1 MLLRLSIINAVGGE
15 GSNDTGK
22 ATLSNIA
29 ITKLGSTNS
38 DGTSLTVTYSD
49 GSTMSANKANN
60 EILNNDE
67 VVYEASY
74 NITTPG
80 TITLSFTM
88 PANNVINEAS
98 VSEAAGCG
106 PGSKLEQVT
115 VDGKQSYTNNK
126 AICVI
131 NPDSNSASTTVW
143 TIRTNP
149 WGGNNEQI
157 QPTLAISGQ
166 TQSQQPTPIKTAVKG
181 DYGMEVLSNSVEAS
195 NGNNGVIPINLSVSL
210 YGRNSNNGSL
220 GIIPVKDGEWSV
232 DINLS
237 ELPGRITVSRLGG
250 NVMAGGGM
258 YLGSSGSYAS
268 SVVYSGSA
276 TASIDNELDKLI
288 FSMENSVT
296 ATKHCPTQITS
307 GTGIKWQ
314 NRCYYSGAVVYL
326 NVPAADVPST
336 ITQYSMYIDPI
347 SLDIAGGGSSN
358 VNLSSGVVNW
368 NLTSRGYGHAFIYM
382 SDDVPGVAAWW
393 NNNNPVY
400 VGENINMM
408 NRFSSSTSL
417 ASYITNFYV
426 CNTWNPD
433 AILLSSGFS
442 GNGSLFSD
450 YSVQYGIIG
459 TDMSILPNSS
469 QQYCGKYGDPNIE
482 NQQMF
487 FNTLDEA
494 NQYAREHNLKVN
506 AMRLL
511 APKAATGVYQVT
523 FGSFQAT
530 FMDSNNELS
539 DVLPEVSLNTSSISD
554 QWNVSNAQ
562 GTTSS
567 DTPSQWYA
575 RLVPGLL
582 SHTLTT
588 KPTST
593 SPNTTDH
600 ITITTKTYNKDT
612 NSKITTTLPTNTYPT
627 NNSFTITDPNGTKHT
642 LVEGD
647 GQDYTM
653 AGTCSPTTSATQPS
667 STTPCT
673 ITFNL
678 DHIATTY
685 HTPITGYD
693 PILPGQSGTTDGSN
707 TTINPTIEQGG
718 DGLPIAADNNGNG
731 ITHSTTPIEFDILVD
746 SNVPTPSTLSITSQ
760 VSGTGTN
767 YASSTFRSAT
777 ASLAVATRKEFSY
790 SLSSNA
796 SSIYASDPL
805 SYTLSN
811 TNTLDSTVN
820 NLTTI
825 NVLPY
830 DGDSNGTT
838 GLTSYTV
845 TNLSLDP
852 STATNAQLLY
862 TTSPIARQLE
872 RTDPAALAGQST
884 NSANNTLAS
893 SIEWT
898 KCNLDSNG
906 SCTNL
911 PTTNPDTTTTTT
923 TSNITAIKYLA
934 STLPSGSHPTA
945 RYTLSNLVFNNGEEG
960 NIDSNSNNT
969 QLVNAITYTMADI
982 LPGPVT
988 QVSPVTTTYLGS
1000 LLSMSLDKATLS
1012 TNLASNSVAI
1022 GNGDLAN
1029 PDSLTNVLNLT
1040 AKTNHGYTITLAVPD
1055 TNSNLTNTV
1064 NNQTYTIPT
1073 INTKPTKGT
1082 PGWAVAIPPTTTTT
1096 TPTNLTWHSL
1106 PNTTSP
1112 TPLAIYQTSTGGTTN
1127 LKLPITYGIATAQN
1141 TIAGPYTARVVYTV
1155 AAGL

>member
-22 ATLSNIA
+22 ATLSNVA

-88 PANNVINEAS
+88 PANNVIDEAS

-106 PGSKLEQVT
+106 AGSKLEQVT

-131 NPDSNSASTTVW
+131 NPDSSSTSTTVW

-166 TQSQQPTPIKTAVKG
+166 TQSQQPTPIKTVGKG
-181 DYGMEVLSNSVEAS
+181 DYGMEVVYSDSGGGAIDGGAEMQLRIRLFAFNTIDGMPIGISPIDGNSFTLGADTVGLPRGWYTYDSWVNLDNGVGTSGGNDDSVVWAGAVAISNEDNGARLSISFDGAAVGVLHCPVQTSAGTPLASNKCYYTGATIQLVAPATSLTDTTKRYSMQFDDYMAMGNGTMQRLNVSPISGGWNLSN
-195 NGNNGVIPINLSVSL
+195 
-210 YGRNSNNGSL
+210 RGSAQPT
-220 GIIPVKDGEWSV
+220 I
-232 DINLS
+232 
-237 ELPGRITVSRLGG
+237 RLGYNIVGWENYWGG
-250 NVMAGGGM
+250 N
-258 YLGSSGSYAS
+258 
-268 SVVYSGSA
+268 
-276 TASIDNELDKLI
+276 
-288 FSMENSVT
+288 
-296 ATKHCPTQITS
+296 Q
-307 GTGIKWQ
+307 
-314 NRCYYSGAVVYL
+314 
-326 NVPAADVPST
+326 
-336 ITQYSMYIDPI
+336 
-347 SLDIAGGGSSN
+347 
-358 VNLSSGVVNW
+358 
-368 NLTSRGYGHAFIYM
+368 
-382 SDDVPGVAAWW
+382 
-393 NNNNPVY
+393 PVY
-400 VGENINMM
+400 PGERIND
-408 NRFSSSTSL
+408 STPVL
-417 ASYITNFYV
+417 VTNVVIGSTEATNLNY
-426 CNTWNPD
+426 CLTWNPS
-433 AILLSSGFS
+433 AYKLVHEMQKSG
-442 GNGSLFSD
+442 G
-450 YSVQYGIIG
+450 GIILG
-459 TDMSILPNSS
+459 DYGVEYGVIGADPSTTPSS
-469 QQYCGKYGDPNIE
+469 AQVACGRYGDGSSA
-482 NQQMF
+482 F
-487 FNTLDEA
+487 FKSLAEA
-494 NQYAREHNLKVN
+494 EQYARNNNMQVN
-506 AMRLL
+506 AMRLWSARTRAGL
-511 APKAATGVYQVT
+511 RDGRLGRLIFAVVAPSRPTSSTAT
-523 FGSFQAT
+523 FGSSAT
-530 FMDSNNELS
+530 
-539 DVLPEVSLNTSSISD
+539 SD
-554 QWNVSNAQ
+554 QWNSDWNR
-562 GTTSS
+562 GFMTT
-567 DTPSQWYA
+567 
-575 RLVPGLL
+575 LVPGLL
-582 SHTLTT
+582 SHALTVEPSSINPG
-588 KPTST
+588 KE
-593 SPNTTDH
+593 DH

-653 AGTCSPTTSATQPS
+653 AGTCSPTTSATQPA

-760 VSGTGTN
+760 ASGTGTN

-872 RTDPAALAGQST
+872 QTDPAALAGQST

-934 STLPSGSHPTA
+934 STLPSGSHPTV

-982 LPGPVT
+982 LPSPVT

-1064 NNQTYTIPT
+1064 NNQAYTIPT

-1112 TPLAIYQTSTGGTTN
+1112 APLAIYQTSTGGTTN

-1155 AAGL
+1155 VGE